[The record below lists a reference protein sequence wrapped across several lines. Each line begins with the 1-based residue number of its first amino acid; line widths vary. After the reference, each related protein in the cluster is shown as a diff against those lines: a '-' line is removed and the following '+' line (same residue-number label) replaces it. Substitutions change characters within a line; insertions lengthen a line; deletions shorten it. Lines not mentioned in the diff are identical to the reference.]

1 MWLKYFFDKKILYC
15 FLFFLMGS
23 IYSILNFEIIQKTD
37 TSIYKLEIFDTPHT
51 FYNILSNNI
60 IVGLLISIGGYFSG
74 GFLVIV
80 ILFWNGFFL
89 SEIILTSIALNIPHR
104 EIIYGTIYHGIIEI
118 FALLIFGKI
127 GLKGWEFYKRIFY
140 KNKFTLHDLNIKY
153 LLIPII
159 LLLIS
164 AVIESNL

>member
-1 MWLKYFFDKKILYC
+1 MWLRYFFDKRILYC

-23 IYSILNFEIIQKTD
+23 FYSILNFEIIQKTN

-51 FYNILSNNI
+51 FYNIFSNNI

-74 GFLVIV
+74 GFLVFV

-89 SEIILTSIALNIPHR
+89 TEIIQTSIALNISHS
-104 EIIYGTIYHGIIEI
+104 EVFYGTIYHGIIEI

-127 GLKGWEFYKRIFY
+127 GLKGWEFYKSIFY
-140 KNKFTLHDLNIKY
+140 ENKFTMQGLNIKY
-153 LLIPII
+153 FLMPIL